1 MKKSPVQID
10 KPYDGN
16 DYADPS
22 GVTFD
27 FYVPD
32 NPANATDPTL
42 FSKYAKWFAD
52 EDVKINTPA
61 KGERSTGEQ
70 LKAVYLGGTAAN
82 HDGSYKFNGSSWVE
96 CDIAGK
102 DVKRGS
108 DGAVV
113 NKEIQLSNLHL
124 TGAGSDNYILVNAD
138 TWTLSAVDTG
148 FAQYEPTTTPEEG
161 SQKLSNRLP
170 GKITPI
176 DATVTVTTVPPISKN
191 TALSDLKRPVING
204 TSGAYTVNGLV
215 SGDTLSN
222 ISVFATYPNNDPVQQ
237 NVEVTVEG
245 DKSGYAELN
254 YNITPDPQYVMG
266 SIMTIGITGIEILE
280 QPKLEY
286 NHGDQ
291 LNLKDPAKT
300 DGMKIKVT
308 YSDGTQKVWTYGGTG
323 TSETYPWLVENY
335 ASGAIPG
342 TSPADS
348 SDTVADLQD
357 ITLVWNDTNN
367 AVTPNETM
375 SCSDTNKGYTD
386 SSNKKVTK
394 IQVKPLLT
402 TAPEATTYAD
412 SKYTDNITV
421 SKRQLAYEITGNV
434 SKVYDS
440 DNVVKDAT
448 GLTVTLK
455 DSEGN
460 PVTDVTFD
468 LNAAV
473 AANAVTFVSTDT
485 KPDSYAGDKT
495 IAIANFNTYLDGTNI
510 EDAYNMPTNANKT
523 NTATGTITQRPI
535 TVTVTTVPTL
545 DTNTA
550 TPDETGGTKYTLPL
564 VKGTNFSVTGPEN
577 GTGIFQYNNGILTA
591 DEADVSWNVIFD
603 LDGVNTNIATTAP
616 VSFSAGTLVGSTT
629 SSEQPSTVAA
639 NYNPTFV
646 ANQTTG
652 PITSLVQANHIA
664 VTASPTKTTYDHGD
678 KLELD
683 GTQVTV
689 YKRWDTVNDQFVD
702 GTTEATV
709 YTYDKTLNSNAGGW
723 KIGETPVAPADVPF
737 NFYWAGESATGTEY
751 TPANMVDLAANSNN
765 NVLSLTTPKNGFTDG
780 TGAITAALTND
791 PTIND
796 DVTIN
801 VNKLQLYM
809 HLSGSAEKVYDK
821 DAKLSKDGTNHYDL
835 TVEFKAT
842 DDPTEN
848 LIAVGTLAANKIDEW
863 VTGGVITYKDNR
875 TGTPDS
881 YVGTGADKTLNVA
894 VGNLGTGY
902 LTLTEDEAKVYK
914 LPTEAGHII
923 VHDVTASITARPIT
937 IVADTYEA
945 QTYETLQTNNEVALS
960 ASDVKVYDGTYTAV
974 DDATPTWTLDSG
986 AVIDWKLTYDVSS
999 IDLNTKPLT
1008 ADVNWGEANDDEN
1021 AAPHQIT
1028 GAPAVN
1034 YTVTWIAPDT
1044 GAVRREGDPEIII
1057 VKGPSAEKTDDKYI
1071 YDTPTDWDGF
1081 EYKVVTPEGT
1091 TNHRWDAENNEWFV
1105 GTDPITNIE
1114 YTAPEPGTTFKWD
1127 NGEPSEDVPTD
1138 AKIEVGPNKV
1148 TISVP
1153 TDDPNTP
1160 LTKSSDPMVGEKK
1173 ELTIKVDGTFDKT
1186 YDGKPTIDDPTG
1198 ITIVLV
1204 DDEGNEYP
1212 FDPDHKPTI
1221 EFVDKNVEVG
1231 EDGQPANKE
1240 LVITGGGLPD
1250 DMQDNYVIKT
1260 EDGKYP
1266 YTLVPTADIKIVPQ
1280 TIEVLITAPAIKT
1293 NISEAAKTITKTG
1306 IKANSD
1312 AAKRTADTFVV
1323 TDGEIA
1329 DGDKLTLS
1337 YSGSYAD
1344 VTTGSKTTEGKIT
1357 ADERDAVF
1365 AFAANGTPAVEGTN
1379 ATNYTI
1385 VGYDIEYT
1393 VSTASTGGGGGGGG
1407 GTTNKLT
1414 AYYQNEDGTAG
1425 EEATEITVPL
1435 GTDPTDLIGVFKT
1448 KIANTS
1454 VTWTSSDESVV
1465 TVDDEG
1471 TLTFVGPGEAT
1482 ITVTSAAN
1490 KQLKDTVKVVVTE
1503 AATPTP
1509 TEPTPTTAPRTHER
1523 VNDSLITKTMLNPYI
1538 VGYDDYVFGPE
1549 LPISREELA
1558 AIFAR
1563 LIANNLYMDQNYDT
1577 SFPDV
1582 PEKWSKSYIGYL
1594 EGFNVVTGYED
1605 GMFRP
1610 ENSITRA
1617 EMAVMMAKAEGYDV
1631 TPDID
1636 AEEAGFPDVDAGYA
1650 SWSAAKAIQILSDLG
1665 IMSGYEDGTF
1675 RPGQPI
1681 TRAETVATVNRV
1693 LANQEVAEREVL
1705 PSDVTDAH
1713 WAYEDIVFAMNHRV
1727 LKDAAADPHSFIW
1740 SEEFDKNMVTNTEKV
1755 AGEKEII
1762 EGEEPSEDNTSDASA
1777 ADNTEAGTATETNE
1791 AASTTTSKDKPT
1803 I

>member
-1 MKKSPVQID
+1 
-10 KPYDGN
+10 
-16 DYADPS
+16 
-22 GVTFD
+22 
-27 FYVPD
+27 
-32 NPANATDPTL
+32 
-42 FSKYAKWFAD
+42 
-52 EDVKINTPA
+52 
-61 KGERSTGEQ
+61 
-70 LKAVYLGGTAAN
+70 
-82 HDGSYKFNGSSWVE
+82 
-96 CDIAGK
+96 
-102 DVKRGS
+102 
-108 DGAVV
+108 
-113 NKEIQLSNLHL
+113 
-124 TGAGSDNYILVNAD
+124 
-138 TWTLSAVDTG
+138 
-148 FAQYEPTTTPEEG
+148 
-161 SQKLSNRLP
+161 
-170 GKITPI
+170 
-176 DATVTVTTVPPISKN
+176 
-191 TALSDLKRPVING
+191 
-204 TSGAYTVNGLV
+204 
-215 SGDTLSN
+215 TLSN

-245 DKSGYAELN
+245 DKSGYAELT

-434 SKVYDS
+434 TKVYDS

-485 KPDSYAGDKT
+485 KPDSYAGEKT

-550 TPDETGGTKYTLPL
+550 TPDEPGGTKYTLPL

-616 VSFSAGTLVGSTT
+616 VTFSAGTLVGSTT

-664 VTASPTKTTYDHGD
+664 VTQSPTKTTYDHGD
-678 KLELD
+678 KLERD

-751 TPANMVDLAANSNN
+751 TPANMVDLAADSNH
-765 NVLSLTTPKNGFTDG
+765 NVLSITTPKKGFNDGTGAITSAITNDPTINDDVTINVNKLQLYMHLSGSDEKVYDKDAKLSKDGTNHYDLTVEFKATDDPTENLVAVGTLAANKIDEWVTGGVITYKDNRTGTPNSYVG

-863 VTGGVITYKDNR
+863 VTGGVITYKDNS

-881 YVGTGADKTLNVA
+881 YVGTSAEETTAGTPDKTLNVA
-894 VGNLGTGY
+894 VGNLGTDY
-902 LTLTEDEAKVYK
+902 LTLTVDEAKVYK

-1044 GAVRREGDPEIII
+1044 GAVRREGDPEIVI
-1057 VKGPSAEKTDDKYI
+1057 VTPPTAEKTDDKYI
-1071 YDTPTDWDGF
+1071 YGTPTDWEGF

-1114 YTAPEPGTTFKWD
+1114 YTAPEPGTTFKWND
-1127 NGEPSEDVPTD
+1127 ETPSDDLPTTK
-1138 AKIEVGPNKV
+1138 AISVGPNKV

-1153 TDDPNTP
+1153 
-1160 LTKSSDPMVGEKK
+1160 SD
-1173 ELTIKVDGTFDKT
+1173 
-1186 YDGKPTIDDPTG
+1186 
-1198 ITIVLV
+1198 
-1204 DDEGNEYP
+1204 
-1212 FDPDHKPTI
+1212 
-1221 EFVDKNVEVG
+1221 
-1231 EDGQPANKE
+1231 
-1240 LVITGGGLPD
+1240 
-1250 DMQDNYVIKT
+1250 
-1260 EDGKYP
+1260 
-1266 YTLVPTADIKIVPQ
+1266 
-1280 TIEVLITAPAIKT
+1280 
-1293 NISEAAKTITKTG
+1293 
-1306 IKANSD
+1306 
-1312 AAKRTADTFVV
+1312 
-1323 TDGEIA
+1323 
-1329 DGDKLTLS
+1329 
-1337 YSGSYAD
+1337 
-1344 VTTGSKTTEGKIT
+1344 
-1357 ADERDAVF
+1357 
-1365 AFAANGTPAVEGTN
+1365 
-1379 ATNYTI
+1379 
-1385 VGYDIEYT
+1385 
-1393 VSTASTGGGGGGGG
+1393 
-1407 GTTNKLT
+1407 
-1414 AYYQNEDGTAG
+1414 
-1425 EEATEITVPL
+1425 
-1435 GTDPTDLIGVFKT
+1435 
-1448 KIANTS
+1448 
-1454 VTWTSSDESVV
+1454 
-1465 TVDDEG
+1465 
-1471 TLTFVGPGEAT
+1471 
-1482 ITVTSAAN
+1482 
-1490 KQLKDTVKVVVTE
+1490 
-1503 AATPTP
+1503 
-1509 TEPTPTTAPRTHER
+1509 
-1523 VNDSLITKTMLNPYI
+1523 
-1538 VGYDDYVFGPE
+1538 
-1549 LPISREELA
+1549 
-1558 AIFAR
+1558 
-1563 LIANNLYMDQNYDT
+1563 
-1577 SFPDV
+1577 
-1582 PEKWSKSYIGYL
+1582 
-1594 EGFNVVTGYED
+1594 
-1605 GMFRP
+1605 
-1610 ENSITRA
+1610 
-1617 EMAVMMAKAEGYDV
+1617 
-1631 TPDID
+1631 
-1636 AEEAGFPDVDAGYA
+1636 
-1650 SWSAAKAIQILSDLG
+1650 
-1665 IMSGYEDGTF
+1665 
-1675 RPGQPI
+1675 
-1681 TRAETVATVNRV
+1681 
-1693 LANQEVAEREVL
+1693 
-1705 PSDVTDAH
+1705 
-1713 WAYEDIVFAMNHRV
+1713 
-1727 LKDAAADPHSFIW
+1727 
-1740 SEEFDKNMVTNTEKV
+1740 
-1755 AGEKEII
+1755 
-1762 EGEEPSEDNTSDASA
+1762 
-1777 ADNTEAGTATETNE
+1777 
-1791 AASTTTSKDKPT
+1791 
-1803 I
+1803 

>member
-1 MKKSPVQID
+1 NVSLNATNTAKADFAEKPAAGTDAAIPPSYVGTDKPIVITANDSSFTLEGTDAAQYSVKWVNNPALKGEVTKLPLHIESWPVLTAGRNITATEPATISYGGNVLIGDDAESKAVLDAASKAKITTTELQADIDKFRATFSADYTATQLKTATTDSYNLTFTAGTPVITATGSDADLFEKNYELTYADPKGIVVPSAIQITNVSTPQASTHGDDNVNLEGMKFTVHYTADDAGNSAVYTFKNTGDQWYVVAGNNADDSDVVKEANKISKTQLLNNYGVQLRWNTKNSTGLEPDKGLGKANHEDDQKQIVIMVPLKDLTGTDEFAMAKTGNVTINKRPIYAYVKKSPVQID

-42 FSKYAKWFAD
+42 FSKYAKWFAG

-82 HDGSYKFNGSSWVE
+82 HDGSYKFNGTSWVE

-102 DVKRGS
+102 DVRRGS

-113 NKEIQLSNLHL
+113 NKNIQLSNLHL
-124 TGAGSDNYILVNAD
+124 TGAGSDNYTLVNAD

-148 FAQYEPTTTPEEG
+148 FVQYEPTTTPEEG

-191 TALSDLKRPVING
+191 TAITDLKRPVTNG
-204 TSGAYTVNGLV
+204 TSGAYIVNGLV

-245 DKSGYAELN
+245 DKSDYAELN

-266 SIMTIGITGIEILE
+266 SIMTIGITNIEILE

-291 LNLKDPAKT
+291 LNLKDPENT

-335 ASGAIPG
+335 ASGATPG
-342 TSPADS
+342 TSPVDS

-421 SKRQLAYEITGNV
+421 SKRQLAYEITGSV
-434 SKVYDS
+434 TKVYDS

-550 TPDETGGTKYTLPL
+550 TPDEAGGTKYTLPL
-564 VKGTNFSVTGPEN
+564 VKSTNFSVTGPEN

-591 DEADVSWNVIFD
+591 DEADVSWNVIFN

-616 VSFSAGTLVGSTT
+616 VTFSTGTLVGSTT

-664 VTASPTKTTYDHGD
+664 VTTSPTKTTYDHGD

-835 TVEFKAT
+835 TVEFKAN

-881 YVGTGADKTLNVA
+881 YVGTSAEETTAGTPDKTLNVA
-894 VGNLGTGY
+894 VGNLGTDY
-902 LTLTEDEAKVYK
+902 LTLTVDEAKVYK

-923 VHDVTASITARPIT
+923 VHDVTATITARPIT

-974 DDATPTWTLDSG
+974 DDETPKWTLDSG

-1028 GAPAVN
+1028 GA
-1034 YTVTWIAPDT
+1034 
-1044 GAVRREGDPEIII
+1044 
-1057 VKGPSAEKTDDKYI
+1057 
-1071 YDTPTDWDGF
+1071 
-1081 EYKVVTPEGT
+1081 
-1091 TNHRWDAENNEWFV
+1091 
-1105 GTDPITNIE
+1105 
-1114 YTAPEPGTTFKWD
+1114 
-1127 NGEPSEDVPTD
+1127 
-1138 AKIEVGPNKV
+1138 
-1148 TISVP
+1148 
-1153 TDDPNTP
+1153 
-1160 LTKSSDPMVGEKK
+1160 
-1173 ELTIKVDGTFDKT
+1173 
-1186 YDGKPTIDDPTG
+1186 
-1198 ITIVLV
+1198 
-1204 DDEGNEYP
+1204 
-1212 FDPDHKPTI
+1212 
-1221 EFVDKNVEVG
+1221 
-1231 EDGQPANKE
+1231 
-1240 LVITGGGLPD
+1240 
-1250 DMQDNYVIKT
+1250 
-1260 EDGKYP
+1260 
-1266 YTLVPTADIKIVPQ
+1266 
-1280 TIEVLITAPAIKT
+1280 
-1293 NISEAAKTITKTG
+1293 
-1306 IKANSD
+1306 
-1312 AAKRTADTFVV
+1312 
-1323 TDGEIA
+1323 
-1329 DGDKLTLS
+1329 
-1337 YSGSYAD
+1337 
-1344 VTTGSKTTEGKIT
+1344 
-1357 ADERDAVF
+1357 
-1365 AFAANGTPAVEGTN
+1365 
-1379 ATNYTI
+1379 
-1385 VGYDIEYT
+1385 
-1393 VSTASTGGGGGGGG
+1393 
-1407 GTTNKLT
+1407 
-1414 AYYQNEDGTAG
+1414 
-1425 EEATEITVPL
+1425 
-1435 GTDPTDLIGVFKT
+1435 
-1448 KIANTS
+1448 
-1454 VTWTSSDESVV
+1454 
-1465 TVDDEG
+1465 
-1471 TLTFVGPGEAT
+1471 
-1482 ITVTSAAN
+1482 
-1490 KQLKDTVKVVVTE
+1490 
-1503 AATPTP
+1503 
-1509 TEPTPTTAPRTHER
+1509 
-1523 VNDSLITKTMLNPYI
+1523 
-1538 VGYDDYVFGPE
+1538 
-1549 LPISREELA
+1549 
-1558 AIFAR
+1558 
-1563 LIANNLYMDQNYDT
+1563 
-1577 SFPDV
+1577 
-1582 PEKWSKSYIGYL
+1582 
-1594 EGFNVVTGYED
+1594 
-1605 GMFRP
+1605 
-1610 ENSITRA
+1610 
-1617 EMAVMMAKAEGYDV
+1617 
-1631 TPDID
+1631 
-1636 AEEAGFPDVDAGYA
+1636 
-1650 SWSAAKAIQILSDLG
+1650 
-1665 IMSGYEDGTF
+1665 
-1675 RPGQPI
+1675 
-1681 TRAETVATVNRV
+1681 
-1693 LANQEVAEREVL
+1693 
-1705 PSDVTDAH
+1705 
-1713 WAYEDIVFAMNHRV
+1713 
-1727 LKDAAADPHSFIW
+1727 
-1740 SEEFDKNMVTNTEKV
+1740 
-1755 AGEKEII
+1755 
-1762 EGEEPSEDNTSDASA
+1762 
-1777 ADNTEAGTATETNE
+1777 
-1791 AASTTTSKDKPT
+1791 
-1803 I
+1803 